1 MFDLNAEVLCSG
13 LFSDVMD
20 RMGYKKQI
28 ITGMKRNRPQ
38 ISFLGR
44 ARTIEIIAE
53 NTDDENIRMGLSFL
67 GTVGKDEILIVNGS
81 DKFAYFGELMTKL
94 SSRNHIEGVIING
107 LTRDTNYTHREDVM
121 LPVLAKGYSPVD
133 IKGRGRVEAVDV
145 EIEIDGVTICP
156 GDLVYADNE
165 AVCIV
170 PNEIETEVAEKIREK
185 LEDEI
190 KITELIESGIS
201 VEELLEKVTEF

>member
-1 MFDLNAEVLCSG
+1 
-13 LFSDVMD
+13 
-20 RMGYKKQI
+20 
-28 ITGMKRNRPQ
+28 
-38 ISFLGR
+38 
-44 ARTIEIIAE
+44 
-53 NTDDENIRMGLSFL
+53 
-67 GTVGKDEILIVNGS
+67 
-81 DKFAYFGELMTKL
+81 MTKL

-145 EIEIDGVTICP
+145 EIEIDGVKICP

-170 PNEIETEVAEKIREK
+170 PKQIETEVAEKIREK

>member
-1 MFDLNAEVLCSG
+1 
-13 LFSDVMD
+13 
-20 RMGYKKQI
+20 
-28 ITGMKRNRPQ
+28 
-38 ISFLGR
+38 
-44 ARTIEIIAE
+44 
-53 NTDDENIRMGLSFL
+53 
-67 GTVGKDEILIVNGS
+67 
-81 DKFAYFGELMTKL
+81 MTKL

-107 LTRDTNYTHREDVM
+107 LTRDTNYTHREDVL

-145 EIEIDGVTICP
+145 EIEIDGVKICP

-170 PNEIETEVAEKIREK
+170 PKQIETEVAEKIREK